1 VPLNVGVIIKLEP
14 DFSEGNVSYNPDGTL
29 NRAETKNT
37 LGPHSAVAAQAA
49 FFAKVMYDAKIS
61 IGTMGPPIADLALK
75 QAQEMQARMAK
86 IQEELAGK
94 TVGGSSGGGMVQVT
108 VNGQFNLTAVKIE
121 AAAINADEKDML
133 EDLILAAVNDG
144 MRKARELAS
153 AEMAKLT
160 GGLKIP
166 GLMP

>member
-1 VPLNVGVIIKLEP
+1 M
-14 DFSEGNVSYNPDGTL
+14 
-29 NRAETKNT
+29 A
-37 LGPHSAVAAQAA
+37 
-49 FFAKVMYDAKIS
+49 S
-61 IGTMGPPIADLALK
+61 IGGMGNILK

-94 TVGGSSGGGMVQVT
+94 TVQGSSGGGMVQVT
-108 VNGQFNLTAVKIE
+108 VTGQLNLAAVKIE
-121 AAAINADEKDML
+121 AAAVNAEEKDML

-166 GLMP
+166 GLT